1 MAADLVLCCK
11 KTASSPCIDS
21 GPHYFWTQACRCCV
35 LLCWLCAEFEGRDG
49 GNDDDVDDE
58 FDDDEEAVKGMARL
72 FCEVAEAYIQLI
84 LAGTPEVRCVQAC
97 VCVWGGGVGSLGMG
111 GGLEGR
117 ICEAGGKTSV
127 MVPEAYIQL
136 ILAGTPEVRVRT
148 YMWTCVC
155 GGGGGGAAEPKRHG
169 CM

>member
-1 MAADLVLCCK
+1 
-11 KTASSPCIDS
+11 
-21 GPHYFWTQACRCCV
+21 V

-97 VCVWGGGVGSLGMG
+97 VCVWGGGLEVWVWEG
-111 GGLEGR
+111 GW
-117 ICEAGGKTSV
+117 KV
-127 MVPEAYIQL
+127 AYVKQVVK
-136 ILAGTPEVRVRT
+136 PV
-148 YMWTCVC
+148 
-155 GGGGGGAAEPKRHG
+155 
-169 CM
+169 